1 MNRQPAYVV
10 WLGAGLVFVGAAFGV
25 LTALAVSG
33 DLSGPATREIASN
46 SPTVPNS
53 VEAGGTEIEWATEP
67 LPYVEPLPATL
78 AGRLGF
84 NEETDGLTS
93 FVAASRLPVVAAYL
107 EPDDESLPLQRFA
120 SPTQFGSPRVFLI
133 TDAQADWLQV
143 LLPVRPNG
151 TIGWV
156 RRGDFTVSPVGYR
169 AEVSLSTA
177 AVKVWNGDL
186 LVLDTSV
193 AYGKDETPT
202 PLGRFYLRDIIVKSS
217 DTGPYGSHILALSGF
232 SDVIEEFDGGLPAIA
247 LHGTNEPEL
256 LGGQVSSGC
265 VRLLNADIAALANML
280 PLGTP
285 VEIVA

>member
-1 MNRQPAYVV
+1 M
-10 WLGAGLVFVGAAFGV
+10 VFVGAAFGV

-120 SPTQFGSPRVFLI
+120 SPTQFRSPRVFLI

-186 LVLDTSV
+186 LVLDMV
-193 AYGKDETPT
+193 FET
-202 PLGRFYLRDIIVKSS
+202 GMSGV
-217 DTGPYGSHILALSGF
+217 DTFAAIKKIKPQQI
-232 SDVIEEFDGGLPAIA
+232 PAINS
-247 LHGTNEPEL
+247 TNRPL
-256 LGGQVSSGC
+256 AAINKAVPRSG
-265 VRLLNADIAALANML
+265 
-280 PLGTP
+280 
-285 VEIVA
+285 

>member
-10 WLGAGLVFVGAAFGV
+10 WLGVGLVFVGAALGV

-33 DLSGPATREIASN
+33 DLSGPAIHEIASH
-46 SPTVPNS
+46 SPPVPNS

-84 NEETDGLTS
+84 DDDTDGHTS
-93 FVAASRLPVVAAYL
+93 FVATSQLPVVAAYL

-120 SPTQFGSPRVFLI
+120 SPTQFGGPRVFLI
-133 TDAQADWLQV
+133 TEAQTDWLQV

-151 TIGWV
+151 TLGWV
-156 RRGDFTVSPVGYR
+156 RVGDVAISRVNFR
-169 AEVSLSTA
+169 AQVNLSTA
-177 AVKVWNGDL
+177 TVTVWNGDA

-193 AYGKDETPT
+193 AYGKAETPT
-202 PLGRFYLRDIIVKSS
+202 PVGRFYLRDIIVKSA

-247 LHGTNEPEL
+247 LHGTNAPEL
-256 LGGQVSSGC
+256 LGGQASSGC
-265 VRLLNADIAALANML
+265 VRLLNADIAVLASLL

-285 VEIVA
+285 VDIVA